1 MNCCDQDCH
10 QGKDCPIRA
19 TRRVRAG
26 RPPDNTGCLPVDYTA
41 QQIEDWD
48 REAAANEWAEDK
60 RFARN
65 ALIVIVAFVFG
76 LFGLGMLGMQ

>member
-26 RPPDNTGCLPVDYTA
+26 SPPENNGCLPVDYTA
-41 QQIEDWD
+41 DQLAEW
-48 REAAANEWAEDK
+48 RAEEAAQASAD
-60 RFARN
+60 R
-65 ALIVIVAFVFG
+65 ALRLLVAGYIAAIFICITALAVWG
-76 LFGLGMLGMQ
+76 QA